1 MARTLRVYVLM
12 VLLLAAHFWTK
23 LRLRWTAPKKRERVK
38 EDAYR
43 RISRRIR
50 IAATRLQGLYIKVG
64 QLLSI
69 LANALPESFRAELE
83 QLQDRV
89 PPHPFE
95 DIRRR
100 LVQELG
106 RPLDETFES
115 IDETPIAA
123 ASIAQ
128 VHRAVTRDG
137 RHVILKV
144 QYPEID
150 RLVRT
155 DLKTIR
161 RIFGWLE
168 RLFPDHGWQ
177 NIYGE
182 LRAMLLAELDFRRE
196 AANLAAISAN
206 FQGDDRVAFPTVL
219 QDLTTSRVLCATYE
233 EGVKVSD
240 REALAA
246 SGVNPTDLA
255 RTLIETYC
263 IQIFDHGLYHADPHP
278 GNLLVRKR
286 ESGPQIVF
294 LDFGA
299 VGRVSEDMK
308 KGMANLVLAA
318 LANDTSRVVEALR
331 TMGFVARTA
340 DPDLY
345 HTIISFFHRKLQ
357 EEIQLER
364 LSLHDIRLDA
374 KRGLETLAD
383 LRDMDVTIGDLAR
396 QFHVPREWILLERTL
411 LLLVGLCTELDP
423 SLNPMEILI
432 PYLKR
437 FVIGDKDPV
446 ALLTEAAKDVL
457 LAAVALP
464 GELKHTLELL
474 EQGRLQVRVRA
485 LEDSLRALEQVGRQL
500 VLLGTAVAA
509 WAFSL
514 EFYDR
519 GMARAGRWSAT
530 IGALAALWL
539 LGSFLRPRR
548 R

>member
-1 MARTLRVYVLM
+1 MIRALRVYALM
-12 VLLLAAHFWTK
+12 ALLLAAHFWTK
-23 LRLRWTAPKKRERVK
+23 LRLRLAARRNRERIQD
-38 EDAYR
+38 EAYR

-50 IAATRLQGLYIKVG
+50 LAATRLQGLYIKVG

-69 LANALPESFRAELE
+69 LANALPETFRSELE
-83 QLQDRV
+83 QLQDSV
-89 PPHPFE
+89 PPHRFD
-95 DIRRR
+95 DIRQR
-100 LVQELG
+100 LVQELPI
-106 RPLDETFES
+106 PLEEHFEH

-128 VHRAVTRDG
+128 VHRAVTKDG
-137 RHVILKV
+137 RQVVLKV

-155 DLKTIR
+155 DLRTIR

-168 RLFPDHGWQ
+168 RLFPNHGWQ
-177 NIYGE
+177 NVYAE

-196 AANLAAISAN
+196 AANLAAIAAN
-206 FQGDDRVAFPTVL
+206 FQGDSRVAFPTVL
-219 QDLTTSRVLCATYE
+219 DEYTTSRVLCATYE

-240 REALAA
+240 HESLAA
-246 SGVNPTDLA
+246 AGVNPTELA
-255 RTLIETYC
+255 STLIDAYC
-263 IQIFDHGLYHADPHP
+263 LQIFEHGLYHADPHP
-278 GNLLVRKR
+278 GNLLVRKVGD
-286 ESGPQIVF
+286 SLQVVF

-299 VGRVSEDMK
+299 VGRVSENMR
-308 KGMANLVLAA
+308 KGIANLVLAA
-318 LANDTSRVVEALR
+318 LANDTGRVVEALR

-345 HTIISFFHRKLQ
+345 HAIIDFFHRKLQ
-357 EEIQLER
+357 DEIQLER

-383 LRDMDVTIGDLAR
+383 LRDMDVSIADLAR

-423 SLNPMEILI
+423 NLNPMDILI

-437 FVIGDKDPV
+437 FVMGDREPV

-485 LEDSLRALEQVGRQL
+485 LEESLHSLERVGRQL

-509 WAFSL
+509 GAFSL
-514 EFYDR
+514 AFYDR
-519 GMARAGRWSAT
+519 GFVEAGRWST
-530 IGALAALWL
+530 ALAAVASVWL